1 MNKELNVEQS
11 FDNIDWENSFITVD
25 EVQKIREAQQVS
37 MMLQGDEEI
46 DLAQFFDD
54 NGMIPDDLDLK
65 KGMTITITKT
75 ADAPAPVRNE
85 DAIRAQKKIAAYHKA
100 NNTKKIA
107 KYVVGSCVVV
117 CIGLSAVMYYFM

>member
-1 MNKELNVEQS
+1 MNKHLNVEQS

-37 MMLQGDEEI
+37 MMLQNEDI

-54 NGMIPDDLDLK
+54 NGMIPDNMDLK

-75 ADAPAPVRNE
+75 ADTPAPVRNE
-85 DAIRAQKKIAAYHKA
+85 DAMRAQKKIAAYQKA